1 MENTQGSIAIGF
13 RQSWG
18 WLVLA
23 ALTIST
29 IGDEI
34 TLLTLMFRTAES
46 PPAFGVPAL
55 LIAELLPGLIA
66 APWAGRLI
74 DRRDA
79 ARMLVVVSALQA
91 AVIAL
96 VAYHPAFT
104 LAGAALLSVLFTISG
119 APTFALIPILASALG
134 MSLARANS
142 FLEIVRSLGMLAGP
156 VAGGMLVGWMGSTNA
171 LLIDS
176 ASFALLLLVVAI
188 SGLRR
193 TPQGHDEEERTLL
206 ADYRPL
212 LGNRRVMVAT
222 GALSLEVFATAIA
235 DVAFVF
241 LVMVTLTSGPA
252 TFGVLTA
259 LWAAGMLVGASLAER
274 IIGRRIGLAAFGTA
288 TIMGATML
296 LIGLAPVSL
305 VIVAIAF
312 VAGGGANS
320 VHNVAVRTL
329 LQSECPPAD
338 HGKVAA
344 IYGAVTRTAA
354 IGGYVVGGL
363 FVPHDAPS
371 AYLVGGLL
379 GVGAGIIG
387 WRIFNGQWSFVHLI
401 RRGGV

>member
-1 MENTQGSIAIGF
+1 MENTQGSIAIEF
-13 RQSWG
+13 RQGWG

-46 PPAFGVPAL
+46 ARAYGVPAL

-74 DRRDA
+74 DRRGA
-79 ARMLVVVSALQA
+79 GRVLVVVSALQA
-91 AVIAL
+91 AAIAL
-96 VAYHPAFT
+96 IAYYPAFT
-104 LAGAALLSVLFTISG
+104 LAGAALLSVLFTITS
-119 APTFALIPILASALG
+119 AATFALIPVLASALG
-134 MSLARANS
+134 MTLARANS
-142 FLEIVRSLGMLAGP
+142 FLEVVRSLGMLAGP
-156 VAGGMLVGWMGSTNA
+156 VAGGVLVGWMGSTNA
-171 LLIDS
+171 LLIDA
-176 ASFALLLLVVAI
+176 ASFTLLLLVVAM

-193 TPQGHDEEERTLL
+193 APQEHETEETTLL

-212 LGNRRVMVAT
+212 LGNRRVMVVT

-241 LVMVTLTSGPA
+241 LIIMTLKSGPA

-259 LWAAGMLVGASLAER
+259 LWAAGMLVALAER
-274 IIGRRIGLAAFGTA
+274 IIGCRIGLAAFGTA
-288 TIMGATML
+288 AIMGATML

-305 VIVAIAF
+305 VIVGIAF
-312 VAGGGANS
+312 IAGGGANS

-354 IGGYVVGGL
+354 IGGYVVGGF

-387 WRIFNGQWSFVHLI
+387 WRIFNGGWSLAHPI

>member
-1 MENTQGSIAIGF
+1 MENTQGSIAIEF
-13 RQSWG
+13 RQGWG

-46 PPAFGVPAL
+46 ARAYGVPAL

-74 DRRDA
+74 DRRGA
-79 ARMLVVVSALQA
+79 GRVLVVVSALQA
-91 AVIAL
+91 AAIAL
-96 VAYHPAFT
+96 IAYYPAFT
-104 LAGAALLSVLFTISG
+104 LAGAALLSVLFTITS
-119 APTFALIPILASALG
+119 AATFALIPVLASALG
-134 MSLARANS
+134 MTLARANS
-142 FLEIVRSLGMLAGP
+142 FLEVVRSLGMLAGP
-156 VAGGMLVGWMGSTNA
+156 VAGGVLVGWMGSTNA
-171 LLIDS
+171 LLIDA
-176 ASFALLLLVVAI
+176 ASFTLLLLVVAM

-193 TPQGHDEEERTLL
+193 APQEHETEETTLL

-212 LGNRRVMVAT
+212 LGNRRVMVVT

-241 LVMVTLTSGPA
+241 LIIMTLKSGPA

-259 LWAAGMLVGASLAER
+259 LWAAGMLVGAALAER
-274 IIGRRIGLAAFGTA
+274 IIGCRIGLAAFGTA
-288 TIMGATML
+288 AIMGATML

-305 VIVAIAF
+305 VIVGIAF
-312 VAGGGANS
+312 IAGGGANS

-344 IYGAVTRTAA
+344 I
-354 IGGYVVGGL
+354 
-363 FVPHDAPS
+363 
-371 AYLVGGLL
+371 
-379 GVGAGIIG
+379 
-387 WRIFNGQWSFVHLI
+387 
-401 RRGGV
+401 

>member
-1 MENTQGSIAIGF
+1 MAIEF
-13 RQSWG
+13 RQGWG

-46 PPAFGVPAL
+46 ARAYGVPAL

-74 DRRDA
+74 DRRGA
-79 ARMLVVVSALQA
+79 GRVLVVVSALQA
-91 AVIAL
+91 AAIAL
-96 VAYHPAFT
+96 IAYYPAFT
-104 LAGAALLSVLFTISG
+104 LAGAALLSVLFTITS
-119 APTFALIPILASALG
+119 AATFALIPVLASALG
-134 MSLARANS
+134 MTLARANS
-142 FLEIVRSLGMLAGP
+142 FLEVVRSLGMLAGP
-156 VAGGMLVGWMGSTNA
+156 VAGGVLVGWMGSTNA
-171 LLIDS
+171 LLIDA
-176 ASFALLLLVVAI
+176 ASFTLLLLVVAM

-193 TPQGHDEEERTLL
+193 APQEHETEETTLL

-212 LGNRRVMVAT
+212 LGNRRVMVVT

-241 LVMVTLTSGPA
+241 LIIMTLKSGPA

-259 LWAAGMLVGASLAER
+259 LWAAGMLVGAALAER
-274 IIGRRIGLAAFGTA
+274 IIGCRIGLAAFGTA
-288 TIMGATML
+288 AIMGATML

-305 VIVAIAF
+305 VIVGIAF
-312 VAGGGANS
+312 IAGGGANS

-354 IGGYVVGGL
+354 IGGYVG
-363 FVPHDAPS
+363 
-371 AYLVGGLL
+371 
-379 GVGAGIIG
+379 
-387 WRIFNGQWSFVHLI
+387 
-401 RRGGV
+401 